1 MPVIHSKTLYR
12 HLAIVVLV
20 SICASCQVADQPVD
34 NPYQRPVDNSSADN
48 DGSQQST
55 ADSDAAAHSTP
66 QATSQATSQAIPQAV
81 IQLQNQALAAI
92 NEDQYSLATDYLQR
106 AIKIQPRNAWS
117 WHYLADIHWRQGQH
131 ERCVAMI
138 ERSEGYA
145 GADKQ
150 LDSENVRLR
159 EQCE

>member
-1 MPVIHSKTLYR
+1 MSVIHSKTLYR
-12 HLAIVVLV
+12 QLAIVVLV

-34 NPYQRPVDNSSADN
+34 NPYQRPVENSSTENDSSPQSSADN
-48 DGSQQST
+48 ETTAQST
-55 ADSDAAAHSTP
+55 
-66 QATSQATSQAIPQAV
+66 PQAV

-106 AIKIQPRNAWS
+106 AVKIQPRNAWS
-117 WHYLADIHWRQGQH
+117 WHYLADILWRQGQH
-131 ERCVAMI
+131 ERCIAMI
-138 ERSEGYA
+138 ERSDGYA

-159 EQCE
+159 EQCQ

>member
-1 MPVIHSKTLYR
+1 MSVIHPKTLYR
-12 HLAIVVLV
+12 QLAIVVLV

-34 NPYQRPVDNSSADN
+34 NPYQRPVESSSTEN
-48 DGSQQST
+48 DSSQQSST
-55 ADSDAAAHSTP
+55 DNEATEQATP
-66 QATSQATSQAIPQAV
+66 QATPQAI

-106 AIKIQPRNAWS
+106 AVKIQPRNAWS

-131 ERCVAMI
+131 ERCIAMI

-145 GADKQ
+145 GADTQ
-150 LDSENVRLR
+150 LDSENARLR
-159 EQCE
+159 EQCQ

>member
-55 ADSDAAAHSTP
+55 ADSDAAAQS
-66 QATSQATSQAIPQAV
+66 TSQATPQAV

-131 ERCVAMI
+131 DRCIAMI

>member
-1 MPVIHSKTLYR
+1 MSVIHSKTLYR
-12 HLAIVVLV
+12 HLVIVVLV

-34 NPYQRPVDNSSADN
+34 NPYQRPVENSSTENDSSQESSAD
-48 DGSQQST
+48 SEAAAQST
-55 ADSDAAAHSTP
+55 HQATP
-66 QATSQATSQAIPQAV
+66 QATPQAI

-131 ERCVAMI
+131 ERCIAMI
-138 ERSEGYA
+138 ERSQSYA

-150 LDSENVRLR
+150 LDNENVRLR
-159 EQCE
+159 EQCQ

>member
-34 NPYQRPVDNSSADN
+34 NPYQRPVDNSSAGN

-55 ADSDAAAHSTP
+55 ADSDAAAQS
-66 QATSQATSQAIPQAV
+66 TSQATSQAIPQAV

-131 ERCVAMI
+131 DRCIAMI

>member
-1 MPVIHSKTLYR
+1 MSVIHSKTLYR

-34 NPYQRPVDNSSADN
+34 NPYQRPVENSSTDN
-48 DGSQQST
+48 DGSQQSST
-55 ADSDAAAHSTP
+55 DNEATEQSTP
-66 QATSQATSQAIPQAV
+66 QATPQAV

-106 AIKIQPRNAWS
+106 AVKIQPRNAWS

-131 ERCVAMI
+131 ERCIAMI

-145 GADKQ
+145 GADTQ
-150 LDSENVRLR
+150 LDSENARLR
-159 EQCE
+159 EQCQ

>member
-1 MPVIHSKTLYR
+1 M
-12 HLAIVVLV
+12 IVVLV
-20 SICASCQVADQPVD
+20 SISASCQVADQPVD
-34 NPYQRPVDNSSADN
+34 NPYQRPVENSSTNN
-48 DGSQQST
+48 DSSQESSGGNEAT
-55 ADSDAAAHSTP
+55 AES
-66 QATSQATSQAIPQAV
+66 TSQATPQAV

-92 NEDQYSLATDYLQR
+92 NEDQYPLATDYLQR

-131 ERCVAMI
+131 ERCIAMI
-138 ERSEGYA
+138 ERSESYV

-159 EQCE
+159 EQCQ

>member
-1 MPVIHSKTLYR
+1 MPVTHSKTLYR
-12 HLAIVVLV
+12 QLVVAVLV
-20 SICASCQVADQPVD
+20 SLCASCQVADQPVD
-34 NPYQRPVDNSSADN
+34 NPYQRSVENSSTDNDRSQQSSAD
-48 DGSQQST
+48 SE
-55 ADSDAAAHSTP
+55 AAAQSTP
-66 QATSQATSQAIPQAV
+66 QAVS
-81 IQLQNQALAAI
+81 QLQNQALAAI

-131 ERCVAMI
+131 ERCIAMI

-150 LDSENVRLR
+150 LDRENVRLR
-159 EQCE
+159 EQCQ

>member
-55 ADSDAAAHSTP
+55 ADSAVAAQST
-66 QATSQATSQAIPQAV
+66 PQAV

-131 ERCVAMI
+131 ERCIAMI
-138 ERSEGYA
+138 ERSQGYA

-150 LDSENVRLR
+150 LDSENLRLR

>member
-34 NPYQRPVDNSSADN
+34 NPYQRPVDNSSAGN

-55 ADSDAAAHSTP
+55 ADSDAAAQSTSQATP
-66 QATSQATSQAIPQAV
+66 QATPQAV

-131 ERCVAMI
+131 DRCIAMI

>member
-1 MPVIHSKTLYR
+1 MSVIHSKTFYR
-12 HLAIVVLV
+12 RLVIVVLV
-20 SICASCQVADQPVD
+20 SICASCQVADRPVD
-34 NPYQRPVDNSSADN
+34 NPYQRPVENSGTDN
-48 DGSQQST
+48 DSSQES
-55 ADSDAAAHSTP
+55 SVGNKAAAEST
-66 QATSQATSQAIPQAV
+66 PQAV

-92 NEDQYSLATDYLQR
+92 NEDQYPLATDYLQR

-131 ERCVAMI
+131 ERCIAMI
-138 ERSEGYA
+138 ERSESYV

-159 EQCE
+159 EQCQ

>member
-34 NPYQRPVDNSSADN
+34 NPYQRPVDNSSAGN

-55 ADSDAAAHSTP
+55 ADSDAAAQS
-66 QATSQATSQAIPQAV
+66 TSQATPQAIPQAV

-131 ERCVAMI
+131 DRCVAMI

>member
-1 MPVIHSKTLYR
+1 MSVIHSKTLYR
-12 HLAIVVLV
+12 QLAIVILV

-34 NPYQRPVDNSSADN
+34 NPYQRPVENSSTDNDSSQQSSADN
-48 DGSQQST
+48 E
-55 ADSDAAAHSTP
+55 AAAQS
-66 QATSQATSQAIPQAV
+66 TSQATPQAV

-117 WHYLADIHWRQGQH
+117 WHYLADIYWRQGQH
-131 ERCVAMI
+131 ERCIAMI

-159 EQCE
+159 EQCQ

>member
-55 ADSDAAAHSTP
+55 ADSAVAAQST
-66 QATSQATSQAIPQAV
+66 PQAV

-131 ERCVAMI
+131 ERCIAMI

-150 LDSENVRLR
+150 LNSENVRLR
-159 EQCE
+159 EQCQ

>member
-1 MPVIHSKTLYR
+1 MSVIHSKTLYR
-12 HLAIVVLV
+12 QLVIVVLV

-34 NPYQRPVDNSSADN
+34 NPYQRSVENSSTDNDSWQQSSADN
-48 DGSQQST
+48 E
-55 ADSDAAAHSTP
+55 AAAQT
-66 QATSQATSQAIPQAV
+66 TPQAV

-92 NEDQYSLATDYLQR
+92 NESQYSLASDYLQR

-117 WHYLADIHWRQGQH
+117 WHYLADVHWRQGQH
-131 ERCVAMI
+131 ERCIAMI
-138 ERSEGYA
+138 ERSQSYA

-150 LDSENVRLR
+150 LDNENVRLR